1 MMHKTGPGFMA
12 DINVTNLVDVVLVL
26 LIIFMI
32 TAPMLH
38 SGIEVNLPKTKASTK
53 DLGEGIVV
61 TVTGEGRIFLDDRP
75 VSLNRFGPRLL
86 NLKKEKG
93 TGTVYLK
100 ADRDVRYGLVVD
112 VIGRIKSLGITDL
125 GLVSEPGK

>member
-1 MMHKTGPGFMA
+1 MMQRPSQGYYA

-61 TVTGEGRIFLDDRP
+61 TIDKTGKIYLDDRV
-75 VSLNRFGPRLL
+75 VSLSRFSSRLSD
-86 NLKKEKG
+86 LKRQKPA
-93 TGTVYLK
+93 GTVYLK
-100 ADRDVRYGLVVD
+100 ADREVQYGLVVD

-125 GLVSEPGK
+125 GLVSEPSR

>member
-1 MMHKTGPGFMA
+1 MLKPGPGFRA

-32 TAPMLH
+32 TAPMLQ
-38 SGIEVNLPKTKASTK
+38 SGIEVNLPQTKAQTK

-61 TVTGEGRIFLDDRP
+61 AINKEGKIFLDDKL
-75 VSLNRFGPRLL
+75 VSLTRFSSSLA
-86 NLKKEKG
+86 NLKREKK

-100 ADRDVRYGLVVD
+100 ADREVQYGLVVD
-112 VIGRIKSLGITDL
+112 IIGRIKELGITDL
-125 GLVSEPGK
+125 GLVSEPSK

>member
-1 MMHKTGPGFMA
+1 MMQRPGFMA

-32 TAPMLH
+32 TAPMLN
-38 SGIEVNLPKTKASTK
+38 SGIEVKLPKTQASSK

-61 TVTGEGRIFLDDRP
+61 TINKEGKIYLDDRL
-75 VSLNRFGPRLL
+75 VSLTKFSTRFSD
-86 NLKKEKG
+86 LKRQKV
-93 TGTVYLK
+93 TSTVYLK
-100 ADRDVRYGLVVD
+100 ADKEVQYGLVVD

-125 GLVSEPGK
+125 GLVSEPVR

>member
-12 DINVTNLVDVVLVL
+12 EINVTNLVDVVLVL

-61 TVTGEGRIFLDDRP
+61 TVTGEGKLYLDDRP
-75 VSLNRFGPRLL
+75 VSLSRFGSRLL
-86 NLKKEKG
+86 NLKREKG
-93 TGTVYLK
+93 TSMVYLK
-100 ADRDVRYGLVVD
+100 ADREVKYGLVVD

-125 GLVSEPGK
+125 GLVSEPGR

>member
-1 MMHKTGPGFMA
+1 MMQRPSQGYYA

-61 TVTGEGRIFLDDRP
+61 TIDKTGKIYLDDRV
-75 VSLNRFGPRLL
+75 VSLSRFSSRLSD
-86 NLKKEKG
+86 LKRQKPV
-93 TGTVYLK
+93 GTVYLK
-100 ADRDVRYGLVVD
+100 ADRAVQYGLVVD

-125 GLVSEPGK
+125 GLVSTPSR

>member
-1 MMHKTGPGFMA
+1 MLRTSPGFMA

-38 SGIEVNLPKTKASTK
+38 SGIEVNLPKTKAATK

-61 TVTGEGRIFLDDRP
+61 VINKKGKIYLDDRP
-75 VSLNRFGPRLL
+75 VSLAKFGSRLSS
-86 NLKKEKG
+86 LKRAKG

-100 ADRDVRYGLVVD
+100 ADREVQYGLVVD

-125 GLVSEPGK
+125 GLVSEPAR

>member
-1 MMHKTGPGFMA
+1 MLKTHPGFMA

-32 TAPMLH
+32 TAPMLQ
-38 SGIEVNLPKTKASTK
+38 SGIEVNLPKTQASTK

-61 TVTGEGRIFLDDRP
+61 TINKDGKVYLDDRLT
-75 VSLNRFGPRLL
+75 SLPKFSSRLYDL
-86 NLKKEKG
+86 RRQKG

-100 ADRDVRYGLVVD
+100 ADREVQYGLVVD

-125 GLVSEPGK
+125 GLVSEPVR